1 MAPDA
6 KAPIPS
12 QTHVHSFGFANLAI
26 KIAIE
31 NAIKDVK
38 FVGMQYER
46 TSHMPIIS
54 ILLKIFSVSGRK
66 TGLYLIRSKA
76 KGR

>member
-31 NAIKDVK
+31 DAIKDVK
-38 FVGMQYER
+38 FVVIEYKKAL
-46 TSHMPIIS
+46 SIS
-54 ILLKIFSVSGRK
+54 IALSFTCLLSS
-66 TGLYLIRSKA
+66 LL
-76 KGR
+76 